1 MVKLNP
7 VHGRTRPFRIVAGSP
22 ACLRRSMGLEPQN
35 QEVSVFPE
43 KNAPQGTGFTER
55 LIR

>member
-7 VHGRTRPFRIVAGSP
+7 VPGRTRPFRIVAGST
-22 ACLRRSMGLEPQN
+22 AWLRRSLGLEPQN
-35 QEVSVFPE
+35 QGVSVFPE
-43 KNAPQGTGFTER
+43 RNKPQGSGFTER